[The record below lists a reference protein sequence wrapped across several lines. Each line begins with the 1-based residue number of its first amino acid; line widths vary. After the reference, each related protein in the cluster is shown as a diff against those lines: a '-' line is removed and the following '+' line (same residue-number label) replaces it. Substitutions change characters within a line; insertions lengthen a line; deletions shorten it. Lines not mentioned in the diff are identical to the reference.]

1 MHGLG
6 DSGTNPGMQSL
17 CKTFSSTYPGMYA
30 VCAAVSDGSDS
41 FFQLLDTQVDEFA
54 KLVQADPK
62 LSKGFSA
69 VGLSQGNLVI
79 RGYVEKYNN
88 PPVKTFVSIC
98 GPHSGVGACP
108 TLLGEIVCPLWKLAP
123 YSAHLAFSG

>member
-1 MHGLG
+1 
-6 DSGTNPGMQSL
+6 
-17 CKTFSSTYPGMYA
+17 
-30 VCAAVSDGSDS
+30 
-41 FFQLLDTQVDEFA
+41 VDEFA
-54 KLVQADPK
+54 KLVQSDPK
-62 LSKGFSA
+62 LANGFSA

-108 TLLGEIVCPLWKLAP
+108 TLLGEIVCPIWKLAP
-123 YSAHLAFSG
+123 YSAHLAFSGYWKDVTNEKEYEAKSAWLADMENARDTKNATYKANMVALDKVGC